1 MFDLTEIISAI
12 IALAVALI
20 TAFLIPWLKTK
31 MNKTQQDKLVFWL
44 EVAVTAAE
52 EYFKGSGRGQE
63 KAEYVR
69 AFLKQQGYDL
79 DAAVLSALING
90 TVWQL
95 INQFKGQS
103 EKVGGSE

>member
-20 TAFLIPWLKTK
+20 TAFLVPWLKG
-31 MNKTQQDKLVFWL
+31 KLSLNQKENMTFWL

-52 EYFKGSGRGQE
+52 EYFKGPGRGQE